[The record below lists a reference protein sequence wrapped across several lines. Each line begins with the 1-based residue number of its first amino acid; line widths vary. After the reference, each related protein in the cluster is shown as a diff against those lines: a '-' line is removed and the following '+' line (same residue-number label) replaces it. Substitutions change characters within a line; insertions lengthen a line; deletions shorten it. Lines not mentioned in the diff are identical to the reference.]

1 MGKRGGKIEIKNKKK
16 KHSTRWMERVQ
27 NYLQLQNG
35 EGKKKKKM
43 NTWAYCEIKCVFS
56 MCALQRTSLRYE
68 LRTGKRNS
76 LSHKDG
82 TSVCKFRKGYL
93 FRKIALCCPARRNED
108 HTQNLSPAY
117 DCRLFNHNQNLL
129 KNVNEL
135 HRWTEMPVVAKPP
148 REIPYVRLGLPQD
161 IIYILKKNAEAW
173 VPQKTQRSPRSVC
186 SVAAITAGS
195 TFEKADLG
203 KSRRQVGSPALAGM
217 WAPLLHCA
225 GGVSRSA
232 DWAWLAMNQQTVPHL
247 SLPSWR
253 KPSFLHL
260 QADVLVRLM
269 VTYSN
274 LPFSFQ
280 SRKTCVQTP
289 GDQQSQNSRTLTS
302 QTPELFPTAELQL
315 CSTRQVCRSCGEQQL
330 AWNLAPRGTQRVLC
344 STTAHRG
351 GTRCQSGVVL
361 L

>member
-1 MGKRGGKIEIKNKKK
+1 
-16 KHSTRWMERVQ
+16 
-27 NYLQLQNG
+27 
-35 EGKKKKKM
+35 M

-82 TSVCKFRKGYL
+82 TSVCKFRKEYL

-108 HTQNLSPAY
+108 HTQNLSPAH
-117 DCRLFNHNQNLL
+117 DCWLFNHNQNLL

-161 IIYILKKNAEAW
+161 IIYILKKKAKAW
-173 VPQKTQRSPRSVC
+173 VPSTSPQKTQRSPRSVC

-232 DWAWLAMNQQTVPHL
+232 DCAWLAMNQQTVPQL

-260 QADVLVRLM
+260 RADVLVRLM

-330 AWNLAPRGTQRVLC
+330 AWNLAPRGAQRVLC

>member
-1 MGKRGGKIEIKNKKK
+1 MDRNASCGQTSPWNSLCEAGIATGYNIYIKKK
-16 KHSTRWMERVQ
+16 CRSLSPKYFPTENPEKPKV
-27 NYLQLQNG
+27 
-35 EGKKKKKM
+35 
-43 NTWAYCEIKCVFS
+43 CVF
-56 MCALQRTSLRYE
+56 C
-68 LRTGKRNS
+68 G
-76 LSHKDG
+76 SHY
-82 TSVCKFRKGYL
+82 C
-93 FRKIALCCPARRNED
+93 
-108 HTQNLSPAY
+108 
-117 DCRLFNHNQNLL
+117 
-129 KNVNEL
+129 
-135 HRWTEMPVVAKPP
+135 
-148 REIPYVRLGLPQD
+148 
-161 IIYILKKNAEAW
+161 
-173 VPQKTQRSPRSVC
+173 
-186 SVAAITAGS
+186 GS

-203 KSRRQVGSPALAGM
+203 KSRRQVGSPALVGM

-232 DWAWLAMNQQTVPHL
+232 DCAWLAMNQQTVPQL

-315 CSTRQVCRSCGEQQL
+315 CSMRQVCRSCGEQQL
-330 AWNLAPRGTQRVLC
+330 AWNLAPRGAQRVLC